1 MQSRDPLSLTS
12 TRWRF
17 LSTGCLGSVLLLV
30 SASAGAGQLATL
42 EPGSRVRITAP
53 IYGIEDAVGTVEDTP
68 AGALIVGFES
78 LPPPQGATAWTL
90 RTTNITD
97 LDVSVDQRRYGFKG
111 FGIGF
116 VSGILIGAAA
126 GLLAGRGQDDDFE
139 SDYKV
144 VPLAGAFALAG
155 AAAGLVI
162 GSMRRDDVWVP
173 AGAIIL
179 AKANTSPTVSANSA
193 GPPLLGGA
201 PRVDVGFAIHF

>member
-42 EPGSRVRITAP
+42 EPGSRVRISAP

-155 AAAGLVI
+155 GAAGLVI

-193 GPPLLGGA
+193 GPPPLGGA

>member
-30 SASAGAGQLATL
+30 SASAGAGQLV
-42 EPGSRVRITAP
+42 EPGSRVRISAP
-53 IYGIEDAVGTVEDTP
+53 MYEIEDAVGTVEDTP
-68 AGALIVGFES
+68 TGLLIVGFES

-97 LDVSVDQRRYGFKG
+97 LDVSIDQRRYGFKG

-116 VSGILIGAAA
+116 LSGLLVGAAA
-126 GLLAGRGQDDDFE
+126 GLLTETGDFE
-139 SDYKV
+139 SGFRV
-144 VPLAGAFALAG
+144 VPLASAFALAG
-155 AAAGLVI
+155 GAAGLVI
-162 GSMRRDDVWVP
+162 GDMRWGDVWVP

>member
-30 SASAGAGQLATL
+30 SASAGAGQLV
-42 EPGSRVRITAP
+42 EPGSRVRISAP
-53 IYGIEDAVGTVEDTP
+53 MYEIEDAVGTVEDTP
-68 AGALIVGFES
+68 TGLLIVGFES
-78 LPPPQGATAWTL
+78 LPPPQGATAWIL
-90 RTTNITD
+90 RTTYITD
-97 LDVSVDQRRYGFKG
+97 LDVSIDKRRQGLKG
-111 FGIGF
+111 SGIGF
-116 VSGILIGAAA
+116 LSGLFVGAALNFKSGSGA
-126 GLLAGRGQDDDFE
+126 
-139 SDYKV
+139 
-144 VPLAGAFALAG
+144 VPLVSVFALTG

-162 GSMRRDDVWVP
+162 GDMRWGDVWVP

>member
-97 LDVSVDQRRYGFKG
+97 LDVSVDQIRYGNKG
-111 FGIGF
+111 FRIGLLSGLF
-116 VSGILIGAAA
+116 VGAAA
-126 GLLAGRGQDDDFE
+126 NFGSGFRW
-139 SDYKV
+139 

-155 AAAGLVI
+155 GAAGLVI

-173 AGAIIL
+173 AGAIIV

>member
-30 SASAGAGQLATL
+30 SASAGAGQLV
-42 EPGSRVRITAP
+42 EPGSRVRISAP
-53 IYGIEDAVGTVEDTP
+53 MYGIEDAVGTVEDTP
-68 AGALIVGFES
+68 TGALIVGFES

-97 LDVSVDQRRYGFKG
+97 LDVSVDQIRYGNKG
-111 FGIGF
+111 FRIGF
-116 VSGILIGAAA
+116 FSGLFVGAATN
-126 GLLAGRGQDDDFE
+126 FE
-139 SDYKV
+139 SGFGA
-144 VPLAGAFALAG
+144 VPLVSAFALVG
-155 AAAGLVI
+155 GAAGLVI
-162 GSMRRDDVWVP
+162 GSMRRDDVWAP

>member
-30 SASAGAGQLATL
+30 SASAGAGQLV
-42 EPGSRVRITAP
+42 EPGSRVRISAP
-53 IYGIEDAVGTVEDTP
+53 IYRMEDAVGTVEDTP

-116 VSGILIGAAA
+116 FSGILIGAAA
-126 GLLAGRGQDDDFE
+126 GLLAGRGQDDDIE
-139 SDYKV
+139 SDFKV
-144 VPLAGAFALAG
+144 EPLASAFALAG

>member
-1 MQSRDPLSLTS
+1 MQNRDPLSLTS

-30 SASAGAGQLATL
+30 SASAGAGQLV
-42 EPGSRVRITAP
+42 EPGSRVRISAP
-53 IYGIEDAVGTVEDTP
+53 MYGIEDAVGTVEDTP
-68 AGALIVGFES
+68 TGALIVGFES

-90 RTTNITD
+90 RTTTITD
-97 LDVSVDQRRYGFKG
+97 LDVSVDQRRFGFKG

-116 VSGILIGAAA
+116 FSGLLVGAAA

-139 SDYKV
+139 SDYKEV
-144 VPLAGAFALAG
+144 VPLASAFALAG
-155 AAAGLVI
+155 GAAGLVI
-162 GSMRRDDVWVP
+162 GRMRRDDVWVP
-173 AGAIIL
+173 I
-179 AKANTSPTVSANSA
+179 SRRVSMNSV